1 MTYEFIVIGLYLFF
15 GICFGF
21 VTFAN
26 RHLFSEGPEKPENSD
41 QTSSLEGRVF
51 WVLICT
57 WLWPIMVLTGLNTA
71 WVLAKRKKQAQKNSS
86 SSNT

>member
-21 VTFAN
+21 VTFPN

-51 WVLICT
+51 WVLI
-57 WLWPIMVLTGLNTA
+57 
-71 WVLAKRKKQAQKNSS
+71 
-86 SSNT
+86 

>member
-1 MTYEFIVIGLYLFF
+1 MTYEFTVIGLYLFF
-15 GICFGF
+15 DICFGF
-21 VTFAN
+21 VTFPY

-41 QTSSLEGRVF
+41 LASPLEGRVF

-57 WLWPIMVLTGLNTA
+57 WLWPIMVITGLNTV
-71 WVLAKRKKQAQKNSS
+71 WVLAKRKKQDQKNSS

>member
-21 VTFAN
+21 VTFPY
-26 RHLFSEGPEKPENSD
+26 RHLFSEGPENSD
-41 QTSSLEGRVF
+41 LALPLEGRVF

-71 WVLAKRKKQAQKNSS
+71 WVLAKRKKHAQKNSS